1 MLYSIILNRYQ
12 STQIESG
19 LSLPRDGMLGRIR
32 IDLMT
37 ESLGLF
43 LPQLLWMH
51 VRVPPKS
58 EPDLL

>member
-1 MLYSIILNRYQ
+1 MLYSFILNRYQ

-19 LSLPRDGMLGRIR
+19 LSLPRDGMLGCIR

-37 ESLGLF
+37 EPLGLF
-43 LPQLLWMH
+43 LPQLLCMH